1 MNQRAP
7 ATSRILLL
15 LLTALIMA
23 NVVYLLFVG
32 WPQMRAEGPKAEAQA
47 ATGQPL
53 PLATISPTQSPI
65 FTGELAKKNQTS
77 TGGAFFL
84 SLSDGQDEHFFVF
97 QPANQT
103 LQRIT
108 SQPGEDRDPA
118 LSPDGTQIAFSSRRN
133 GYWDLY
139 ILDMTTG
146 KTRRITDTPEFD
158 GAPAW
163 SPDGQWL
170 AYEVYN
176 GDNLDIFLRSLANP
190 ADAPVQ
196 LTENPAPDFSPSW
209 SPEGRTIAFV
219 SARSGED
226 EIWLA
231 ALDRIEDRF
240 QDISLSAD
248 TAESQPAW
256 SPDGSYLA
264 WAVDA
269 SGSRSI
275 AIWDSRDRKG
285 SVTPLGLGDHP
296 AWKADGSAILARIS
310 GPNQEAITTYQ
321 IPGGA
326 QGLSFTPL
334 PGSLHGF
341 LWLPD
346 STIELLTASNL
357 PGQVIT
363 ALPTLWSPVLT
374 ISPVVPAG
382 RVALAPLPDIT
393 APYPFLLDSLDES
406 FNALRSDLANQAGW
420 DVLLNLENAYYP
432 LTEPSSPGVVEDWLY
447 TGRGFALNPLP
458 FSAGW
463 LVSSREDYN
472 GQTYWRL
479 YARTRYQ
486 DGSQGSPL
494 TVHPWNLDARHSGD
508 TQAYEHGGAPSPIP
522 TGYWLDLTDL
532 AARYGWQRLPAL
544 TNWRSYYAAS
554 RFNQFVMSDGLSW
567 KEAMAQL
574 YPEEAIVTPTFVPT
588 PTITMTPTRTL
599 NPARRYYQTNTPTI
613 TPVTPTATHRPTWT
627 PAVATPTP

>member
-47 ATGQPL
+47 ATGQPM
-53 PLATISPTQSPI
+53 PSATISPTQSSTRTDVAP
-65 FTGELAKKNQTS
+65 KNSQAS
-77 TGGAFFL
+77 ADGAFFL
-84 SLSDGQDEHFFVF
+84 SLSDGLDEHFFIYHPES
-97 QPANQT
+97 QA

-118 LSPDGTQIAFSSRRN
+118 LSPDGKQIAFSSRRN

-139 ILDMTTG
+139 ILDLTNG
-146 KTRRITDTPEFD
+146 KTQRVTDTPEYD

-176 GDNLDIFLRSLANP
+176 GNNLDIFLRSLANP

-196 LTENPAPDFSPSW
+196 LTDDPAPDFAPSW
-209 SPEGRTIAFV
+209 SPQGRTIAFV

-240 QDISLSAD
+240 QNLSLSAD

-256 SPDGSYLA
+256 SPDGRYLA
-264 WAVDA
+264 WSVES

-275 AIWDSRDRKG
+275 AVWDSEGTNG
-285 SVTPLGLGDHP
+285 SITPLGLGDQP
-296 AWKADGSAILARIS
+296 AWNSDGSAILARMA
-310 GPNQEAITTYQ
+310 GPNQEAIITYQ
-321 IPGGA
+321 FPSGA
-326 QGLSFTPL
+326 QGISYTPL

-341 LWLPD
+341 LWLPH
-346 STIELLTASNL
+346 STTELITASTL
-357 PGQVIT
+357 PGQSVA

-374 ISPVVPAG
+374 VSPVVPAG
-382 RVALAPLPDIT
+382 RAALAPLPDIT

-432 LTEPSSPGVVEDWLY
+432 LTEPASPGVIEDWLY
-447 TGRGFALNPLP
+447 TGRAFALNPLP

-463 LVSSREDYN
+463 LVSVREDYN

-486 DGSQGSPL
+486 DGSQGSPM
-494 TVHPWNLDARHSGD
+494 TAHPWNLDARHSGD
-508 TQAYEHGGAPSPIP
+508 TEAYERGGALAPIP
-522 TGYWLDLTDL
+522 AGYWLDLTDL

-544 TNWRSYYAAS
+544 SNWRSYYAAT
-554 RFNQFVMSDGLSW
+554 RFNQFVMRDGLSW

-574 YPEEAIVTPTFVPT
+574 YPEEAIVTPTFIPT
-588 PTITMTPTRTL
+588 PTITLTPTRTL
-599 NPARRYYQTNTPTI
+599 NPARRYYKTNTPTV
-613 TPVTPTATHRPTWT
+613 TPVTPTATNRPTWT
-627 PAVATPTP
+627 PPAATPTP

>member
-53 PLATISPTQSPI
+53 PSATISPTQSPI
-65 FTGELAKKNQTS
+65 FTGEAAKKNQTS
-77 TGGAFFL
+77 TGSTFFL
-84 SLSDGQDEHFFVF
+84 SLSDGQDEHFFIF
-97 QPANQT
+97 QPVTQT

-108 SQPGEDRDPA
+108 TQPGEDRDPA
-118 LSPDGTQIAFSSRRN
+118 LSPDGKQIAFSSRRN

-139 ILDMTTG
+139 ILDLSSG
-146 KTRRITDTPEFD
+146 KTHRVTDTSEYE

-190 ADAPVQ
+190 TDAPVQ
-196 LTENPAPDFSPSW
+196 LTNDPAPDFAPSW

-219 SARSGED
+219 SGRSGED
-226 EIWLA
+226 EIWMA
-231 ALDRIEDRF
+231 SLDRIEDRF
-240 QDISLSAD
+240 QNLSLSVD
-248 TAESQPAW
+248 TSESHPAW
-256 SPDGSYLA
+256 SPDGRYLA
-264 WAVDA
+264 WAVEA
-269 SGSRSI
+269 LGSRSI
-275 AIWDSRDRKG
+275 VVWDSQGTAG
-285 SVTPLGLGDHP
+285 STTLLGLGSEP
-296 AWKADGSAILARIS
+296 AWNADGSALMVRLS
-310 GPNQEAITTYQ
+310 SPNQEAITTY
-321 IPGGA
+321 PFPAGV
-326 QGLSFTPL
+326 QGMSYTPL
-334 PGSLHGF
+334 PGSCHGF
-341 LWLPD
+341 LWLPG
-346 STIELLTASNL
+346 STADLLTASYASGQSITTL
-357 PGQVIT
+357 P
-363 ALPTLWSPVLT
+363 ALWSPVLT
-374 ISPVVPAG
+374 ISPVIPAG
-382 RVALAPLPDIT
+382 RVALAPLPDVT
-393 APYPFLLDSLDES
+393 APYAFLLDSLDES
-406 FNALRSDLANQAGW
+406 FNALRGDLSNQAGW

-432 LTEPSSPGVVEDWLY
+432 LTEPSSPGVIEDWLY
-447 TGRGFALNPLP
+447 TGRAFALNPLP

-463 LVSSREDYN
+463 LISVREDFN

-494 TVHPWNLDARHSGD
+494 SVHPWNLDARHSGD
-508 TQAYEHGGAPSPIP
+508 TQAYEHGGTLAPIP
-522 TGYWLDLTDL
+522 AGYWLDLTDL

-554 RFNQFVMSDGLSW
+554 RFNQFVMRDGLSW

-599 NPARRYYQTNTPTI
+599 LPGRRYYQTSTPTV
-613 TPVTPTATHRPTWT
+613 TPVTPTATNRPTWT
-627 PAVATPTP
+627 PLAATPTP